1 MTVLWDAEPV
11 VRDLRALAGLLRGRR
26 DLRIHVHVVRREV
39 ECDQELEEQSP
50 TGVGNCQKGL
60 KARSS
65 TSTHQLDQWDIAY
78 LSVTISSTAPNLE
91 VWFKALAACPSTASR
106 IQETK

>member
-1 MTVLWDAEPV
+1 MGN
-11 VRDLRALAGLLRGRR
+11 LRV
-26 DLRIHVHVVRREV
+26 HVHVVRGKV
-39 ECDQELEEQSP
+39 ECDQELEKQSP
-50 TGVGNCQKGL
+50 TRIGNSQKGL
-60 KARSS
+60 EACSS
-65 TSTHQLDQWDIAY
+65 TSTHQLSDYNMWAIAY

>member
-1 MTVLWDAEPV
+1 VHI
-11 VRDLRALAGLLRGRR
+11 VRGK
-26 DLRIHVHVVRREV
+26 VQ
-39 ECDQELEEQSP
+39 CDQELEEQGP
-50 TGVGNCQKGL
+50 TGVCNGQKGL
-60 KARSS
+60 KACGR